1 MRMFAANSGGGARK
15 LEVPVVK
22 ALNNALTGR
31 EFILINVGVQYV
43 KS

>member
-22 ALNNALTGR
+22 ALNNALAGR
-31 EFILINVGVQYV
+31 EPILMYSGI
-43 KS
+43 